1 MRLGVIAD
9 PHLALE
15 RLEDTSWHNPFRLAD
30 AHERLDIALADPLLD
45 GADVIVVLGDLA
57 HFGDRTSVRY
67 VVESLANCDRPAI
80 ALSGNHDVLTRG
92 VRLEDEVRALG
103 APNLVSPLAWT
114 AEAPVAKVF
123 EAAGAGLA
131 VHEVVREADR
141 RHQPFDV
148 TGCRMVVADSDTNV
162 DVWLTHFPILSFETR
177 CRDADLLYSAHLDYL
192 APPPEVLPAASGPV
206 VVLSGHLHLRG
217 ATTEANVLQLAFAAL
232 VEAPYEVAIVDIDVE
247 AGSVFYKCASVRAPD
262 ADRLP
267 VLDPPTGRWFFDQPS
282 GRWSRRGRRR
292 KAGT

>member
-1 MRLGVIAD
+1 MCGMRLGVIAD
-9 PHLALE
+9 PHVALE
-15 RLEDTSWHNPFRLAD
+15 RVEDASWHNPFRLAD
-30 AHERLDIALADPLLD
+30 AHERLDVALADPLLD

-67 VVESLANCDRPAI
+67 VVESLARSSHAAI
-80 ALSGNHDVLTRG
+80 ALSGNHDVLTCG

-103 APNLVSPLAWT
+103 ASHLLSPLTWV
-114 AEAPVAKVF
+114 AEAPAVKAF

-131 VHEVVREADR
+131 VHEVVRETDR

-148 TGCRMVVADSDTNV
+148 TGCRMVAADSVTNV
-162 DVWLTHFPILSFETR
+162 DVWLTHFPILSLETR
-177 CRDADLLYSAHLDYL
+177 CRDAGLLYSAHLEYL

-217 ATTEANVLQLAFAAL
+217 TTTEANVLQLVFAAL
-232 VEAPYEVAIVDIDVE
+232 VEAPYEVARVDIDVGG
-247 AGSVFYKCASVRAPD
+247 GSVDYRCASVREPD

-267 VLDPPTGRWFFDQPS
+267 VLDTPTGHWSFDHSS
-282 GRWSRRGRRR
+282 GHWLRS
-292 KAGT
+292 